1 MTGSGTYVESSSM
14 GGGVMPPRVTD
25 DKNPLDW
32 RPSMRERIMFVE
44 GTDVSPRRAFEAF
57 CRCDET

>member
-1 MTGSGTYVESSSM
+1 
-14 GGGVMPPRVTD
+14 MPPRVTD